1 MKEDKMKRFV
11 FIEFLALLIIP
22 LTYTLTLADTVVLKD
37 GQVLQGTLISATDTA
52 IRLEVEGTIQ
62 EITISDITSLT
73 FSPRPAPTAQK
84 STDATAVA
92 AAKVPSTGDFTI
104 PAESKVMVK
113 LTSTISTKTH
123 KAGSHFTAVLE
134 TALAAN
140 GVIVVPAGTKVYGMV
155 VESVG
160 GRRIG
165 NQKIVIQFTQLSIN
179 DQLVPIATDPV
190 GAEGGRGGA
199 AKTVGAGA
207 LVGAAFG
214 GGSGAAK
221 GAAVGAG
228 LSLLAGGNHIQI
240 PEGTI
245 AEVSLKQPLTI
256 HK

>member
-1 MKEDKMKRFV
+1 MKRFLL
-11 FIEFLALLIIP
+11 IDFLALLIIP
-22 LTYTLTLADTVVLKD
+22 LTYTLTFADTVVLKD
-37 GQVLQGTLISATDTA
+37 GRVMQGTFKSGTDTS
-52 IRLEVEGTIQ
+52 IKVEVDSKVQ

-73 FSPRPAPTAQK
+73 FSPRVAPAPQK
-84 STDATAVA
+84 STEATTAAAVA
-92 AAKVPSTGDFTI
+92 VSGSGDFTI

-113 LTSTISTKTH
+113 LTSTISTKSH

-134 TALAAN
+134 TALAEN
-140 GVIVVPAGTKVYGMV
+140 GVIVVPAGTKVYGIV
-155 VESVG
+155 VEAVG

-165 NQKIVIQFTQLSIN
+165 NQKLVIQFTDLSIN
-179 DQLVPIATDPV
+179 DQLVPVAIDPV

-207 LVGAAFG
+207 LIGAAAG
-214 GGSGAAK
+214 GSSGAAK

-245 AEVSLKQPLTI
+245 AEVSLKQPLTV
-256 HK
+256 KK

>member
-1 MKEDKMKRFV
+1 MKRFV
-11 FIEFLALLIIP
+11 LIEFLALLIIP

-37 GQVLQGTLISATDTA
+37 GQVLQGILISATDTA
-52 IRLEVEGTIQ
+52 ISFEVEDTIQ
-62 EITISDITSLT
+62 EITISEIISLT
-73 FSPRPAPTAQK
+73 FSPRPAPAAQPA
-84 STDATAVA
+84 TNATAAAVA
-92 AAKVPSTGDFTI
+92 TVPTTGNFTI
-104 PAESKVMVK
+104 PVESKVMVK

-123 KAGSHFTAVLE
+123 KAGSNFTAVLE

-140 GVIVVPAGTKVYGMV
+140 GVNVVPAGTKVYGKV

-165 NQKIVIQFTQLSIN
+165 NQKLVIQFTDLSIN
-179 DQLVPIATDPV
+179 DQLVPVAIDPV

-207 LVGAAFG
+207 LIGAAAG
-214 GGSGAAK
+214 GSSGAAK

-245 AEVSLKQPLTI
+245 AEVSLKQPLTV
-256 HK
+256 KK

>member
-1 MKEDKMKRFV
+1 MKRFV

-37 GQVLQGTLISATDTA
+37 GQVLQGIFTGGSNTSIK
-52 IRLEVEGTIQ
+52 LEVEGTIQ
-62 EITISDITSLT
+62 EISISDITSLT
-73 FSPRPAPTAQK
+73 FSPRAAPAVQPV
-84 STDATAVA
+84 TDATATTAVMA
-92 AAKVPSTGDFTI
+92 PSTGDFTI
-104 PAESKVMVK
+104 PTESKVMVK
-113 LTSTISTKTH
+113 LTSTISTKSH
-123 KAGSHFTAVLE
+123 KAGSNFTAALE
-134 TALAAN
+134 TALSAN
-140 GVIVVPAGTKVYGMV
+140 GVIVVPAGTKVYGKV

-165 NQKIVIQFTQLSIN
+165 NQKLVIQFTDLSIN
-179 DQLVPIATDPV
+179 DQLVPIAIDPV

-245 AEVSLKQPLTI
+245 AEVSLKQPLTV

>member
-1 MKEDKMKRFV
+1 MKKLLLFV
-11 FIEFLALLIIP
+11 FFVLLIIP
-22 LTYTLTLADTVVLKD
+22 LTYTLALADTVVLKD
-37 GQVLQGTLISATDTA
+37 GRVLQGTFKSATE
-52 IRLEVEGTIQ
+52 EVIKFEVDGNIQ
-62 EITISDITSLT
+62 EVSISDITSLT
-73 FSPRPAPTAQK
+73 FSPRTAPA
-84 STDATAVA
+84 ATKA
-92 AAKVPSTGDFTI
+92 AAETAPSTGDLTI
-104 PAESKVMVK
+104 LAGSKVMVK
-113 LTSTISTKTH
+113 LTSTISTKSH

-140 GVIVVPAGTKVYGMV
+140 GVIVVPAGTKVYGKV

-165 NQKIVIQFTQLSIN
+165 NQKLVIQFTDLSIN
-179 DQLVPIATDPV
+179 DQLVPIAIDPV

-207 LVGAAFG
+207 LIGAAAG
-214 GGSGAAK
+214 GSSGAAK

-245 AEVSLKQPLTI
+245 AEVSLKQPLTV

>member
-1 MKEDKMKRFV
+1 MKKLLLFV
-11 FIEFLALLIIP
+11 FLVLLIIP
-22 LTYTLTLADTVVLKD
+22 LTYTLALADTVVLKD
-37 GQVLQGTLISATDTA
+37 GRVLQGTFKSATE
-52 IRLEVEGTIQ
+52 EVIKFEVDGNIQ
-62 EITISDITSLT
+62 EVSISDITSLT
-73 FSPRPAPTAQK
+73 FSPRTVTAAQP
-84 STDATAVA
+84 SADATKA
-92 AAKVPSTGDFTI
+92 AAAIAPSTGDFTV

-140 GVIVVPAGTKVYGMV
+140 GVIVVPAGTKVYGKV

-165 NQKIVIQFTQLSIN
+165 NQKLVIQFTDLSIN
-179 DQLVPIATDPV
+179 DQLVPIAIDPV

-207 LVGAAFG
+207 LIGAAAG
-214 GGSGAAK
+214 GSSGAAK

-245 AEVSLKQPLTI
+245 AEVSLKQPLTV